1 MEKQEGKGKG
11 SFWLSNKV
19 LNSLIENATVTQ
31 ICAYL
36 ILARYTDSS
45 GQFSTCGMTGVKK
58 ALGLG
63 DNQARQALAS
73 LDALTVKMGSGKNS
87 NEQRMVYSE
96 EEWTAAT
103 GEIFEA
109 PTVKAKIRFVLS
121 QFGAEEESIEQVWFP
136 NTLVDG
142 YGQFSQPL
150 KRLKRLGEVAARLL
164 LVMYR
169 ENDMEQ
175 FGGIPPTVMYLGY
188 DSKKQ
193 PAVSEGYRLW
203 HSTST
208 NVSVYNKASLPA
220 LRINAFSTDK
230 KKKDAEIKPFWAAR
244 DALLAT
250 GLIYEIVSVLDNKP
264 GSDEANVVYEL
275 DVKTRHGYK
284 PKGEEGLAGDTARLA
299 GFLGQSVTNSSGR
312 FNGTYA
318 AIIEEGVDLH
328 VAGIYR
334 LRFRVANPKNHTV
347 KQSFQRIY
355 QGQAEWKEVLNY
367 LLAPFKPTEV
377 QPVIKV
383 ESKPKDPWDFF

>member
-1 MEKQEGKGKG
+1 MEKQESKGKG
-11 SFWLSNKV
+11 SFWLSKKV
-19 LNSLIENATVTQ
+19 LNSLIDSATVTQ

-45 GQFSTCGMTGVKK
+45 GRFSTCGMTGVKK

-73 LDALTVKMGSGKNS
+73 LDALTVKMGSGKKAS
-87 NEQRMVYSE
+87 EQRMVYSA

-121 QFGAEEESIEQVWFP
+121 QFGAEEEGAEQVWFP

-175 FGGIPPTVMYLGY
+175 FGGIPPTIMYMGY
-188 DSKKQ
+188 DSEKQ
-193 PAVSEGYRLW
+193 SVASEGYRLW
-203 HSTST
+203 HSTGDRAMA
-208 NVSVYNKASLPA
+208 YNDASLAA
-220 LRINAFSTDK
+220 LRISALSTDK
-230 KKKDAEIKPFWAAR
+230 DKKDTQLKPFWSAR
-244 DALLAT
+244 DGLLAT

-264 GSDEANVVYEL
+264 GSDQANVVYEL
-275 DVKTRHGYK
+275 DAKTRHGYK

-299 GFLGQSVTNSSGR
+299 GFWGKSVADSSGR

-355 QGQAEWKEVLNY
+355 QGQAEWKEVLNH
-367 LLAPFKPTEV
+367 LLAPYTPTQV
-377 QPVIKV
+377 PSSIDA
-383 ESKPKDPWDFF
+383 ESIPKESSETF